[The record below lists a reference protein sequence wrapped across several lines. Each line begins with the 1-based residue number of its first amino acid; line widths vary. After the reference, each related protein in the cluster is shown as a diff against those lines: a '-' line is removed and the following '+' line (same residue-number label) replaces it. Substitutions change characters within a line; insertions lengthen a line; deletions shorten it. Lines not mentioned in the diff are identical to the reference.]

1 MLRRR
6 PSRCFFI
13 QMPKWMDGWMDRS
26 FVRSYRRCAFG
37 SVRRIV
43 SVPAV
48 VKIRFDEIRG
58 VEVDD

>member
-1 MLRRR
+1 
-6 PSRCFFI
+6 
-13 QMPKWMDGWMDRS
+13 MPKWMDGWIVRS
-26 FVRSYRRCAFG
+26 FVRLYRRCAFG
-37 SVRRIV
+37 SVRPIV